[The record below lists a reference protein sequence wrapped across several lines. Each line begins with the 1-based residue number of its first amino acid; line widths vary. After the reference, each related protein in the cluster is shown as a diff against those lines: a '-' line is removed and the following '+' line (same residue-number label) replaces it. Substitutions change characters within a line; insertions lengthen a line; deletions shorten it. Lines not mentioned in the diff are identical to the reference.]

1 MATTKPVLRAQPEHK
16 GLWASITDPVKSLC
30 RATDEAAQSIE
41 ALTRTA
47 KKAALQFESEMDL
60 EGEIAL
66 EQLTNRAK
74 ASGSKLPQFK

>member
-1 MATTKPVLRAQPEHK
+1 MATAKPVLRAQPEHK
-16 GLWASITDPVKSLC
+16 GLWASVTDPIKSIA
-30 RATDEAAQSIE
+30 RATDELAQSAE

-47 KKAALQFESEMDL
+47 KKAALQFEAEMDL

-66 EQLTNRAK
+66 EQLTKRAK